1 MKLGKRKKP
10 ELKLK
15 YGFNKN
21 NLGEIKKKK
30 KLLAYLLAYRYS
42 SLHCNRQ

>member
-10 ELKLK
+10 ESKLK

-30 KLLAYLLAYRYS
+30 LLAYLLAYRYS
-42 SLHCNRQ
+42 SLHYNRQ